1 MIKLTKIS
9 GEELI
14 LNELYIESIEAASN
28 TTVKIHNGTTFV
40 TQEKPEQILAL
51 IRAWQQPQPPA

>member
-9 GEELI
+9 GEEI
-14 LNELYIESIEAASN
+14 VLNELYIESIEAASN

-40 TQEKPEQILAL
+40 AQEKPDRILAL
-51 IRAWQQPQPPA
+51 IREWQQQQTPT